1 MEIKF
6 SDLAVV
12 GLRHL
17 FPEEWRRISV
27 QQHLALSLRNDPA
40 MNAVALEKFRFRSF
54 WIRPFFAGIE
64 IRVLFEWDIDIIIWS
79 VTSARAP

>member
-1 MEIKF
+1 
-6 SDLAVV
+6 
-12 GLRHL
+12 
-17 FPEEWRRISV
+17 
-27 QQHLALSLRNDPA
+27 